1 MTKFTLPTRSTS
13 QEFLPPD
20 VVESNPNRGIR
31 VSGSVD
37 SKLSQLQH
45 QQQAESSDEYSYRES
60 EISRI
65 HPVKYSVIGL
75 HAETSPLQFDHNFSS
90 AKPIMSSMPKHLPPI
105 RELSATLSQTKSKET
120 EAEKHLEHRSELLVE
135 KLNPLKA
142 QIDSEVVQPQIK
154 SSQKS
159 DTSLSPAEVE
169 RQTRFRTKV
178 LSANNSVDLSDLN
191 QPVSKRVLKTPFLI
205 RVQVTF
211 S

>member
-75 HAETSPLQFDHNFSS
+75 HAETSPRQFDHNFSS

-169 RQTRFRTKV
+169 RQTRFRNKV

>member
-1 MTKFTLPTRSTS
+1 
-13 QEFLPPD
+13 
-20 VVESNPNRGIR
+20 
-31 VSGSVD
+31 
-37 SKLSQLQH
+37 
-45 QQQAESSDEYSYRES
+45 
-60 EISRI
+60 
-65 HPVKYSVIGL
+65 
-75 HAETSPLQFDHNFSS
+75 
-90 AKPIMSSMPKHLPPI
+90 MPKHLPPI

-169 RQTRFRTKV
+169 RQTRFRNKV